1 MIAVTDHAEG
11 CVLPVR
17 AQPGARRAGGWMAV
31 LRAWLMLGRVESD
44 ADLVLRLR
52 KGDQAAFAALVD
64 RYHSRL
70 TRFARSFTAR
80 PELAEDIAQETWL
93 GLLRGLEGFEGRA
106 SLRTWLFQICANRA
120 RTLAAKEGRLVPVDP
135 TDPDSPTVDP
145 ARFDAGGSWTQPP
158 VPWSEAADDAE
169 LVRRVRAA
177 IILLPDTQQQVV
189 TLRDVEGLSA
199 PEVCRILELTEGN
212 QRVLLHRG
220 RARVRA
226 ILEKEVTAR

>member
-1 MIAVTDHAEG
+1 VVTGLIAAGRMAGCPVGVRTRAEG
-11 CVLPVR
+11 GCI
-17 AQPGARRAGGWMAV
+17 AARRG
-31 LRAWLMLGRVESD
+31 WLMLGRVESD

-145 ARFDAGGSWTQPP
+145 ARFDAGGGWTQPP
-158 VPWSEAADDAE
+158 VPWSEEAADDAD
-169 LVRRVRAA
+169 LVERVRAA
-177 IILLPDTQQQVV
+177 IHRLPETQQQVV

-199 PEVCRILELTEGN
+199 LEVCRILELTEGN

>member
-1 MIAVTDHAEG
+1 MRAGWIA
-11 CVLPVR
+11 
-17 AQPGARRAGGWMAV
+17 ARRAWP
-31 LRAWLMLGRVESD
+31 MLSGVESD

-93 GLLRGLEGFEGRA
+93 GLLRGLDGFEGRA

-145 ARFDAGGSWTQPP
+145 ARFDASGGWIQPP
-158 VPWSEAADDAE
+158 VPWGEAADDAE

-177 IILLPDTQQQVV
+177 ITLLPETQQQVV
-189 TLRDVEGLSA
+189 TLRDVEGLNA
-199 PEVCRILELTEGN
+199 AEVCRILELTEGN